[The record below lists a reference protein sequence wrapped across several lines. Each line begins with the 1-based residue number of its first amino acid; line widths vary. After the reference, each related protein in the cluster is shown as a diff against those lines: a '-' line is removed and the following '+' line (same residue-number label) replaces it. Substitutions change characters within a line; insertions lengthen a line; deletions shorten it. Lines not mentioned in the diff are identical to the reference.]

1 MDIQARPAR
10 WALAAAAAAM
20 TVAMTAP
27 GAAAGTVPRVAGPGN
42 AVVHAVS
49 GAAQRAATAFWTP
62 ARIAAATPA
71 PGAPSSGGPAGPRVG
86 IPSPTHF
93 AGVPTVGA
101 LLFTTGT
108 QPHFCTAS
116 VVRSKQENLVL
127 TAAHCV
133 YDSSYVSNIEFVPA
147 YHDGKQPY
155 GAWPV
160 QVIVVAAG
168 WRRSHDPNLDF
179 AFLAVSPPAGVMH
192 PIQQVTGGLR
202 LGTSLGYGH
211 PIEVI
216 GYNDSDDTPIKCAT
230 SSFKFEADQMKFF
243 CRDYQNG
250 TSGGPW
256 IIGYHGRTGTGTVFG
271 VIGGY
276 QLGGNHP
283 WASYSAYFA
292 GRVRELFKRAETQ

>member
-1 MDIQARPAR
+1 MDIQATPAR
-10 WALAAAAAAM
+10 WAAAAVAVAMITPAAAAR
-20 TVAMTAP
+20 
-27 GAAAGTVPRVAGPGN
+27 TVPPRAGPDR

-49 GAAQRAATAFWTP
+49 GPARRAATAFWTP
-62 ARIAAATPA
+62 ARIAAATPV
-71 PGAPSSGGPAGPRVG
+71 PGAPASGDPPGPPVG
-86 IPSPTHF
+86 IPSATHF

-133 YDSSYVSNIEFVPA
+133 YDSSYASNIEFVPG
-147 YHDGKQPY
+147 YHSGKQPY

-160 QVIVVAAG
+160 QAIVVAAG
-168 WRRSHDPNLDF
+168 WRKSHDPNLDF
-179 AFLAVSPPAGVMH
+179 AFLAVIPPAGVMH

-230 SSFKFEADQMKFF
+230 SSFKFEVDQMKFF
-243 CRDYQNG
+243 CRDYQDG

-276 QLGGNHP
+276 QLGGDHSY
-283 WASYSAYFA
+283 ASYSAYFA
-292 GRVRELFKRAETQ
+292 GPVRTLFKQAEGQ

>member
-1 MDIQARPAR
+1 MDIRATRGR
-10 WALAAAAAAM
+10 WAVAAAAVLA
-20 TVAMTAP
+20 VAMTAP
-27 GAAAGTVPRVAGPGN
+27 GVAAGTVPAGPGPGG

-49 GAAQRAATAFWTP
+49 GPAQRAAGAFWTP
-62 ARIAAATPA
+62 SRMAAATPM
-71 PGAPSSGGPAGPRVG
+71 PGAPASGAQPGPPAG

-101 LLFTTGT
+101 LFFTTGT
-108 QPHFCTAS
+108 QQHFCTAS
-116 VVRSKQENLVL
+116 VVRSRQQNLVL

-133 YDSSYVSNIEFVPA
+133 YDSGYASNVAFVPE
-147 YHDGKQPY
+147 YHNGKQPY

-179 AFLAVSPPAGVMH
+179 AFLAVTPPPGVMH

-202 LGTSLGYGH
+202 LGTSLGYTH

-216 GYNDSDDTPIKCAT
+216 GYNDTDDGPIKCAT
-230 SSFKFEADQMKFF
+230 SSFRFKADQMKFF

-292 GRVRELFKRAETQ
+292 GPVRTLFKRAEGQ